1 MEIMEVQNAVDVDLK
16 ISLIDGEFSVK
27 DAKEIL
33 FSMLDKKIN
42 FHVLQR
48 LMKTEGDHNDSC
60 AGDSNRINAL
70 RQSRANVEDL
80 LNEISNSGY
89 QLEINSTIDI
99 NVIKK

>member
-1 MEIMEVQNAVDVDLK
+1 METMQSTKTVDSDLK
-16 ISLIDGEFSVK
+16 ISLIDGDFSAK

-60 AGDSNRINAL
+60 PGDSTRIDAL
-70 RQSRANVEDL
+70 RQSRAEVEEL
-80 LNEISNSGY
+80 LSEASLLGY
-89 QLEINSTIDI
+89 ELEINSTIDI
-99 NVIKK
+99 KVIKK

>member
-1 MEIMEVQNAVDVDLK
+1 METMESPKTVDANLN

-48 LMKTEGDHNDSC
+48 LMKTEGDHNASCSDDTSRIDS
-60 AGDSNRINAL
+60 L
-70 RQSRANVEDL
+70 KKSRVDVEAL

-89 QLEINSTIDI
+89 ELEINSTIDI
-99 NVIKK
+99 KVIKK